1 MRKNKQKYND
11 IYIRELM
18 QQYEDMAVSM
28 IKWEGLPSTIPDYMP
43 ERTLYRQGQCCAFIV
58 PGTDELGILPVA
70 YGSVNLDIYGNPME
84 WKAYAVG
91 SSPIVNVINNMQLNT
106 ENSVILWNN
115 QTRTGDAPYIERI
128 CKKMVALDDTLDIN
142 CLIQRTPVIFKA
154 NGKNLLTVKNI
165 MEQYSQGNVAIVDSN
180 YEVNNN
186 TDILNL
192 GVQFIGAELSDQYE
206 TYHDR
211 ILRYFGIDYLPV
223 EKQERMLT
231 GEANSNEQELLI
243 RRKIRL
249 TYREK
254 ACKQIKEVLG
264 VEVSVSYVEP
274 EPEPANTPDVS
285 RTSGYEGGASE
296 SESTDN

>member
-1 MRKNKQKYND
+1 
-11 IYIRELM
+11 
-18 QQYEDMAVSM
+18 
-28 IKWEGLPSTIPDYMP
+28 
-43 ERTLYRQGQCCAFIV
+43 
-58 PGTDELGILPVA
+58 
-70 YGSVNLDIYGNPME
+70 
-84 WKAYAVG
+84 
-91 SSPIVNVINNMQLNT
+91 
-106 ENSVILWNN
+106 
-115 QTRTGDAPYIERI
+115 
-128 CKKMVALDDTLDIN
+128 MVALDDTLDIN

-211 ILRYFGIDYLPV
+211 ILRYFGIDHLPV

-231 GEANSNEQELLI
+231 GEASSNEQELLI
-243 RRKIRL
+243 RRTTRL
-249 TYREK
+249 AYREK

-274 EPEPANTPDVS
+274 EPEPSNTSDMPGTHGS
-285 RTSGYEGGASE
+285 EGGTGE
-296 SESTDN
+296 PEKPDN